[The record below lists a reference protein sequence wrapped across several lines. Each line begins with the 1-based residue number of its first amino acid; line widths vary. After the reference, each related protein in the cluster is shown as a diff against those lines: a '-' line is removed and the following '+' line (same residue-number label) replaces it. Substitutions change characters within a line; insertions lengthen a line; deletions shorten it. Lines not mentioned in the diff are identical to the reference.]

1 MSNSSFIIPHSSA
14 AAWAAVVT
22 AALVGTERQ
31 PGAVPEG
38 AGALGALLARVDA
51 ADGPAA
57 LLSAAAA
64 LVLYGRA
71 GWVPPTDPTPLP
83 EAAPPDTQPRVTA
96 RAGEHLATMLAGQ
109 QTGALAEWLAAAG
122 AGGWR
127 VPEELLPDLLE
138 LGRGNPTLRAVI
150 GPALGERGRWLAAQ
164 NPEWAYVGAADAALD
179 VDTLWV
185 TNVRGMRLALL
196 GRLRATDPDG
206 ARERVAGTWGEESAE
221 DRAAFLAAFRSGL
234 RPSDEPFL
242 EAALD
247 DRRKEVRLAAADLLA
262 RLPESRLVGRMT
274 ERARP
279 LLHYSAAQ
287 RTGMLK
293 RKQRARID
301 LTLPDDCDK
310 VMARDGI
317 ERKPATALLGEKA
330 WWLRQMLGAVP
341 LGVWTDTWGVT
352 PAELV
357 EAAVASD
364 WKEVLIP
371 GWAQAAERQRDAAWA
386 AVLLPALPE
395 RLAEFQMS
403 GLVPVLG
410 AAQRETLALR
420 LLADDPKPSQ
430 HTHPALFILEH
441 HTEPWSAQL
450 TRVVL
455 NLARKRSKHQMSH
468 TDYFGHYLLSQLGTY
483 ARYMDP
489 ALAGEAAQGW
499 PDRAALGHYWTKMID
514 EFTTLLQFRH
524 EMLKEL
530 TR

>member
-1 MSNSSFIIPHSSA
+1 
-14 AAWAAVVT
+14 VVT

-31 PGAVPEG
+31 PVPVPTG

-51 ADGPAA
+51 ADGEAA
-57 LLSAAAA
+57 LLQAAAA
-64 LVLYGRA
+64 LTLYARA
-71 GWVPPTDPTPLP
+71 GWLPPTDPAPLP
-83 EAAPPDTQPRVTA
+83 ESAPPDTQPRVTE
-96 RAGEHLATMLAGQ
+96 RAGEHLATMLGGQ
-109 QTGALAEWLAAAG
+109 QDGVLAEWLAVAG

-127 VPEELLPDLLE
+127 VPEEWLPDLLE
-138 LGRGNPTLRAVI
+138 LGRANPTLRAVI
-150 GPALGERGRWLAAQ
+150 GPVLGERGRWLAAQ
-164 NPEWAYVGAADAALD
+164 NPDWAYVGAVGAVVD

-196 GRLRATDPDG
+196 GRLRAEDPDG

-221 DRAAFLAAFRSGL
+221 DRAAFLAAFRTGL
-234 RPSDEPFL
+234 SMSDEPFL

-262 RLPESRLVGRMT
+262 RLPESRLVARMI

-279 LLHYSAAQ
+279 LLHYTPAQ
-287 RTGMLK
+287 RAGILK
-293 RKQRARID
+293 RKQQARLD
-301 LTLPDDCDK
+301 LTLPDACDK
-310 VMARDGI
+310 AMMRDGI
-317 ERKPATALLGEKA
+317 EPKPATALLGEKA

-341 LGVWTDTWGVT
+341 LGVWTAAWGAT

-357 EAAVASD
+357 AAALAGD

-371 GWAQAAERQRDAAWA
+371 GWAQAAARQRAGMWA
-386 AVLLPALPE
+386 AALLPALPE

-403 GLVPVLG
+403 GLVPVL
-410 AAQRETLALR
+410 APAERETLALR

-430 HTHPALFILEH
+430 HSHPALFILDH
-441 HTEPWSAQL
+441 HTDPWSAQL
-450 TRVVL
+450 TRAVL
-455 NLARKRSKHQMSH
+455 GLARRRSKHQMSH

-499 PDRAALGHYWTKMID
+499 PERTEDGRYWAKMID
-514 EFTTLLQFRH
+514 AFVALLQFRH